1 MDNLRHDTAKA
12 ADVIDAAVFSGDEF
26 MNPAARKDLRDI
38 MARWERGLQEFDK
51 MDPFQP

>member
-1 MDNLRHDTAKA
+1 MGILRHETAEA
-12 ADVIDAAVFSGDEF
+12 ADVIDAAVFTGDEF
-26 MNPAARKDLRDI
+26 LDPKCRKELREM

>member
-1 MDNLRHDTAKA
+1 MSNLRTDTEDAI
-12 ADVIDAAVFSGDEF
+12 DVIDAAVFSGDEF
-26 MNPAARKDLRDI
+26 ANPAARKDLRDM